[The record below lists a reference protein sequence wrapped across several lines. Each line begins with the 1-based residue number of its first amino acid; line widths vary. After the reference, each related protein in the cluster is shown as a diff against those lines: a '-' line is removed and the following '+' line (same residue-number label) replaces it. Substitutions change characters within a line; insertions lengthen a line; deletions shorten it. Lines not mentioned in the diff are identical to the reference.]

1 MSATRSPRRSIL
13 MLALVASSTLFAA
26 CDDDDPVEP
35 SDEPTFTRAE
45 FILVGGGD
53 SDTIFVN
60 TSGVQ
65 TGTATFPTGTTSVTV
80 TARFLRAD
88 NSVDPVVTAADFE
101 LRGTTGGTAGVT
113 FTLTAGQS
121 FQGTIAGL
129 TNGTRSIMMQLWHK
143 ADQHEDFEQLLTL
156 TIG

>member
-1 MSATRSPRRSIL
+1 

-35 SDEPTFTRAE
+35 DPEPTFTRAE

-53 SDTIFVN
+53 SDTIFVS
-60 TSGVQ
+60 TTGVQ
-65 TGTATFPTGTTSVTV
+65 TGTATFPAGTTSVTV

-101 LRGTTGGTAGVT
+101 LRQGTGGSAGVT
-113 FTLTAGQS
+113 FTLAAGQS